1 MAKEI
6 KPIGSTDISAMGA
19 VVENLMT
26 DLRQIIDEAR
36 IHVASTA
43 NYELTMMYW
52 HIGER
57 INRDVLGNERATYGK
72 QIIATVSRQLQAW
85 YGSKGFE
92 ERTIRRMVQF
102 AQEFPDWQIVSPL
115 VSKLSWT
122 HFLTKIVPQV
132 ATQLQALYGSKGFE
146 IRNVRR
152 MMQFAQQIKE
162 EKIVS
167 QLATKLSWSHFIE
180 VLSLKDELQKEF
192 YLTLA
197 ANELWGRNRLRKEID
212 GMLYERTALSSKP
225 EEVVKQELA
234 NVRDNKVV
242 SPDVVFKSPYFLEF
256 TGLNGMYSEKDLE
269 DSLVAH
275 LEQFILE
282 LGNGFCFVERQ
293 KRMII
298 DGEDFYL
305 DLLFYH
311 RKLHR
316 LIAIDLKLGRFKAQ
330 YKGQMELYLRWL
342 EQNEMEPGEETPLGL
357 LLCTEG
363 SEEQIELLQLD
374 KSGIKVAQYMTELPP
389 RNILV
394 QQIQKSLE
402 AAKAKWGC
410 EGKEDEE

>member
-6 KPIGSTDISAMGA
+6 KPIGSTDISSMGA

-72 QIIATVSRQLQAW
+72 Q
-85 YGSKGFE
+85 
-92 ERTIRRMVQF
+92 
-102 AQEFPDWQIVSPL
+102 
-115 VSKLSWT
+115 
-122 HFLTKIVPQV
+122 IVPQV

-234 NVRDNKVV
+234 NIRDNKVV

-256 TGLNGMYSEKDLE
+256 TGLKGLYSEKDL
-269 DSLVAH
+269 LQK
-275 LEQFILE
+275 L
-282 LGNGFCFVERQ
+282 NGKMKER
-293 KRMII
+293 RMRY
-298 DGEDFYL
+298 E
-305 DLLFYH
+305 
-311 RKLHR
+311 
-316 LIAIDLKLGRFKAQ
+316 
-330 YKGQMELYLRWL
+330 
-342 EQNEMEPGEETPLGL
+342 
-357 LLCTEG
+357 
-363 SEEQIELLQLD
+363 
-374 KSGIKVAQYMTELPP
+374 
-389 RNILV
+389 
-394 QQIQKSLE
+394 
-402 AAKAKWGC
+402 
-410 EGKEDEE
+410 